1 MSPDSFPPA
10 MPDQPADA
18 FRVVR
23 LEQDEERS
31 RPRLTARG
39 AGLLGASF
47 LMVIA
52 GLLTRDG
59 DLTAIGLGGMLLL
72 PPMAALSWWN
82 LQRIELAARV
92 PDRVVAEE
100 RFDCTLRV
108 RNGRPL
114 GDAFQ
119 VSAEQQ
125 LPGGGVLRFHA
136 PWTPAR
142 GDTEVD
148 LEGSVPRRGVFGG
161 AAVLLRSAFP
171 FGLFRASARG
181 QLPDR
186 MLVMPR
192 PLIPR
197 ALQDPSL
204 ADDSEEEEAQS
215 VRWPTPGEL
224 HGLRPFQP
232 GDALRLIHWPASAR
246 GLGLL
251 AREFDRP
258 RLLPRL
264 AVVVFHS
271 SSSTRCLI
279 KPDDF
284 EAALRLLA
292 GTVWRLRQQGIAVE
306 VRADF
311 LQWQPFRCANDEESR
326 QFHARLAK
334 IKRARDTTLDQ
345 VRSIVRSAPHD
356 AMLAII
362 GDLPMSGWES
372 ELRKASARRKSH
384 LFDPTHIG
392 GAKPLRLPAKKG
404 GRP

>member
-1 MSPDSFPPA
+1 
-10 MPDQPADA
+10 MPDPTAEA

-31 RPRLTARG
+31 RPRLTGRG
-39 AGLLGASF
+39 ASVLAASI
-47 LMVIA
+47 LMMAA

-59 DLTAIGLGGMLLL
+59 DLTALGASGVLLL
-72 PPMAALSWWN
+72 IPMAALSWWN
-82 LQRIELAARV
+82 LQRIELAAMV

-100 RFDCTLRV
+100 RFDCVLRV

-119 VSAEQQ
+119 VFAEQQ

-142 GDTEVD
+142 GEAEVE

-161 AAVLLRSAFP
+161 AAVHLRSVFP

-181 QLPDR
+181 LLPDR

-192 PLIPR
+192 PLVPR
-197 ALQDPSL
+197 ALQDPCL
-204 ADDSEEEEAQS
+204 ADDRDEQDAESI
-215 VRWPTPGEL
+215 RWPTPGEL

-232 GDALRLIHWPASAR
+232 GDSLRLIHWPASAR
-246 GLGLL
+246 GFGLM

-258 RLLPRL
+258 RRLPRL

-292 GTVWRLRQQGIAVE
+292 GTVWRLRQQGIAAE
-306 VRADF
+306 VLADF
-311 LQWQPFRCANDEESR
+311 LQWQPFRCANDEETR

-334 IKRARDTTLDQ
+334 VKRARETTLEQ
-345 VRSIVRSAPHD
+345 TRAIVRAASSK
-356 AMLAII
+356 AMLVLL
-362 GDLPMSGWES
+362 GDLPLAGWEG
-372 ELRKASARRKSH
+372 ELRKAAGRRMTH
-384 LFDPTHIG
+384 LFDPAHVG
-392 GAKPLRLPAKKG
+392 GARPMRLGLRKG